1 MTIMNKR
8 SILSSVVIA
17 CALPVMAGGFLTNTN
32 QNALFLRNPA
42 IDAYMRSIEGVYSN
56 PAGSAFLGRG
66 FHLSLNIQNAK
77 QQRIINSTFAPFA
90 TGIKNNGNPSKEYVG
105 KAYAPIIPSF
115 QAGYNTGNWSF
126 TASFGLTGG
135 GGKCEFSEGL
145 ASFESIA
152 SLLPMMGAEQLGIR
166 SYNMDSYMQGRQYY
180 FGLQLGA
187 AYKLNEHLSV
197 YGGGRLVYATT
208 SYNGYV
214 KNIQIG
220 LADGK
225 MNPASKYF
233 MDIHDQAI
241 GVAAQLNARAG
252 QHRELASRYEA
263 AGDAATAAGYR
274 AQAAQYEAQAAG
286 YTKQALE
293 MAHLSGATEN
303 VTLFCDQK
311 GWGFTPIIGV
321 DWKINDQWN
330 LAAKYEFKTRL
341 RLRNKAANS
350 ASADNLAA
358 LDQFKDGKK
367 VAEDVPS
374 LLTIGV
380 QYSPI
385 QSLRLSAGFHY
396 FDDKHAKKYGN
407 TQELLDGG
415 TTEILAG
422 AEYDINSRITASAGW
437 QKTNYGLTDKYMKD
451 MSFVTN
457 SNTVGFGVRVKLTE
471 KMNLDLSYLQTFYST
486 YDKKSNDYNNVSGVA
501 SIVIGQ
507 ERVNELLS
515 NQQANPFVGLDSFTR
530 KNRAFGIGL
539 SIDF

>member
-1 MTIMNKR
+1 MNKR
-8 SILSSVVIA
+8 TVLSSIVIA
-17 CALPVMAGGFLTNTN
+17 CAMPVMAGGFLTNTN

-42 IDAYMRSIEGVYSN
+42 IDAYIRSIEGVYAN

-90 TGIKNNGNPSKEYVG
+90 TGIQNNGNPTKRFVG
-105 KAYAPIIPSF
+105 DAYAPIIPSF

-135 GGKCEFSEGL
+135 GGKCKFDEGL

-166 SYNMDSYMQGRQYY
+166 SYNIDSYMQGRQYY

-197 YGGGRLVYATT
+197 FGGGRLVYATT

-214 KNIQIG
+214 KDISVG
-220 LADGK
+220 LADGN

-233 MDIHDQAI
+233 MGLHDQAV
-241 GVAAQLNARAG
+241 GGAAQYSAGANQMKENAAKAEADGNAVAA
-252 QHRELASRYEA
+252 A
-263 AGDAATAAGYR
+263 AYR
-274 AQAAQYEAQAAG
+274 AQAAQFEAQAAG
-286 YTKQALE
+286 YTKQAVE
-293 MAHLSGATEN
+293 MAQLSGATADVE
-303 VTLFCDQK
+303 LFCDQK

-330 LAAKYEFKTRL
+330 IAAKYEFKTRL

-350 ASADNLAA
+350 PSADNLAA
-358 LDQFKDGKK
+358 LDQFKDGKHI
-367 VAEDVPS
+367 AEDVPS
-374 LLTIGV
+374 LLTVGV
-380 QYSPI
+380 QYSPV

-396 FDDKHAKKYGN
+396 FDDKHAAKYGN
-407 TQELLDGG
+407 TQEFLDGG

-457 SNTVGFGVRVKLTE
+457 SNTMGLGIRVKLTE
-471 KMNLDLSYLQTFYST
+471 KMALDLSYLQTFYST
-486 YDKKSNDYNNVSGVA
+486 YDKKSNDYNNVSSVA

-507 ERVNELLS
+507 ERVQELLS
-515 NQQANPFVGLDSFTR
+515 NQQANPFSGTDSFTR
-530 KNRAFGIGL
+530 KNRAIGIGL